1 MKPVVLASRNA
12 GKLKELADLLAPL
25 DWQPRLLSEFSDG
38 AAEETAPSFV
48 ENALAKARFAAAASG
63 LPALADDSGLEVAAL
78 GGAPGVRSARYA
90 GDAAD
95 DAANNAKLLA
105 ALAGRPEAERGARF
119 VCVVAFLRHPEDPV
133 PVIAQGFWEGRILEA
148 PQGEG
153 GFGYDPLFFVPER
166 GCSAAELSAA
176 DKGQLSHRGRALR
189 ALAELMPRE
198 VGEG

>member
-1 MKPVVLASRNA
+1 MKRVVLASRNA
-12 GKLKELADLLAPL
+12 GKLEELGRLLAPL
-25 DWQPRLLSEFSDG
+25 DWQPRLLSDFSDG

-48 ENALAKARFAAAASG
+48 ENAIAKARFAAAASG
-63 LPALADDSGLEVAAL
+63 LPALADDSGLEVVAL
-78 GGAPGVRSARYA
+78 DGAPGVRSARYA
-90 GDAAD
+90 GEDAD

-105 ALAGRPEAERGARF
+105 ALAGRPKAERGARF
-119 VCVVAFLRHPEDPV
+119 VCVVAFLRHAEDPV

-176 DKGQLSHRGRALR
+176 DKGRLSHRGRALR
-189 ALAELMPRE
+189 VLAELMPRE
-198 VGEG
+198 AGEG